1 MNMDAFYT
9 VIRPLFGALD
19 QKQVD
24 GINFLLAAAP
34 ADMPLTHRAYVL
46 ATVFHETA
54 EKMQPIF
61 EFGGKDYFKKY
72 DGRATLGNT
81 QPGDGFRFRGRG
93 YVQIT
98 GRRNY
103 GFAGGELGVDL
114 VGQPDRALEPEIAAK
129 ILYRGM
135 AEGWFTG
142 KGMSR
147 YLAPSG
153 ADKAAY
159 MAARRVV
166 NGQDKAETIAGY
178 AQAFEA
184 ALRQA
189 GKPVPP
195 PAPADWDVGTPVPM
209 SPDTEPSKPASRLP
223 IGALLAFLGAIA
235 AAIAAFFLKQ

>member
-1 MNMDAFYT
+1 MNLDAFYV

-54 EKMQPIF
+54 KKMQPIF

-72 DGRATLGNT
+72 DGRAKLGNT

-114 VGQPDRALEPEIAAK
+114 IGQPDRALEPEIAAK

-147 YLAPSG
+147 YIGPNT
-153 ADKAAY
+153 AARLDY
-159 MAARRVV
+159 AGARRVV
-166 NGQDKAETIAGY
+166 NGQDRADDIAGY
-178 AQAFEA
+178 AVTFEA
-184 ALRQA
+184 ALRKA
-189 GKPVPP
+189 GKGVAPSVEPAPPVQP
-195 PAPADWDVGTPVPM
+195 PAPQPP
-209 SPDTEPSKPASRLP
+209 PKPAHRLP
-223 IGALLAFLGAIA
+223 IGALLAFLGAIGA
-235 AAIAAFFLKQ
+235 ALVAFFLKQ

>member
-54 EKMQPIF
+54 KRMRPIF
-61 EFGGKDYFKKY
+61 EFGGKDYFTKY

-81 QPGDGFRFRGRG
+81 MPGDGFRFRGRG

-103 GFAGGELGVDL
+103 AFAGGELGVDL
-114 VGQPDRALEPEIAAK
+114 IGQPDRALEPEIAAK

-142 KGMSR
+142 RGMSR
-147 YLAPSG
+147 YLPPSG

-166 NGQDKAETIAGY
+166 NGQDKAEVIAGY

-189 GKPVPP
+189 GKGA
-195 PAPADWDVGTPVPM
+195 PAPVEPPKAETPPTA
-209 SPDTEPSKPASRLP
+209 PLPAPKPAYRLP
-223 IGALLAFLGAIA
+223 IKALMALLAAIGAAVA
-235 AAIAAFFLKQ
+235 AYFLKS